1 LEDGGNE
8 NYPPNRGDILRPKN
22 ETDSSIKS
30 MDQFIIGE
38 INKGRIG
45 QKMICKHLWL
55 QPHCSPKG
63 VIWAILKLT

>member
-1 LEDGGNE
+1 
-8 NYPPNRGDILRPKN
+8 
-22 ETDSSIKS
+22 

-45 QKMICKHLWL
+45 QKIICKHLWL

-63 VIWAILKLT
+63 IIWAILKLT